1 MIHFLAYHNYMGP
14 VNSLC
19 EILTEGGFEIAEGT
33 KLKLRCFLCFAHDYV
48 ANSVI
53 FPIESVCSR
62 EQLTRIIF
70 RRYAP
75 SLILLSVSSSTS
87 VTLNLIGEIF

>member
-1 MIHFLAYHNYMGP
+1 METSTAETVEAMIHFLAYHNYMGP

-48 ANSVI
+48 ANSVK
-53 FPIESVCSR
+53 
-62 EQLTRIIF
+62 
-70 RRYAP
+70 
-75 SLILLSVSSSTS
+75 SSED
-87 VTLNLIGEIF
+87 LANLIKEIDSALESNR